1 MSANKRTSGQNAQKL
16 IPAAG
21 YARRS
26 TDMQERSIPDQ
37 KAHVEKW
44 AAAHGYR
51 VLRWLIDDA
60 ISGTSTKG
68 RAAFE
73 RLLHEAENGRDFDAV
88 LCYDIPRFSRGGTY
102 ETGYYLHRLKLAG
115 VEVVFTAEGI
125 PEGDEG
131 ELVAGVKSWQ
141 AKQYS
146 VRLSRDCIRG
156 TISHIMQKRCAPGGK
171 PPYGYDKQ
179 HCTAAG
185 QILRT
190 FRWLPDGRK
199 QEYGPDGKLIRV
211 LAADETVKKAKS
223 DVVRYIASAPDR
235 VAVVKRIFEQ
245 CAAGYGYHYI
255 AARLNEDGV
264 ASSTGV
270 PWNANEIRRMLE
282 NPAYRGA
289 VAWNRRTLGKL
300 YGVAGDGSLR
310 TKRSRGDRRNAEE
323 DWFVVEDAHE
333 PLVTPALFR
342 CARAAVAGRRDQGGL
357 ARPTNRSLLSGL
369 IVCGHCRQNFL
380 QKHVNSL
387 SGGKPVRYRYYT
399 DGGYNRGGKTVC
411 ALTNIP
417 ADALDRWVVE
427 KVRYVL
433 LGDHAGVDVAVDAF
447 VRAVRS
453 RAGHDG
459 GGNALAGVE
468 HELDAINRRIKATVA
483 MIADPTFDGLDE
495 LKQTL
500 ADLKARRDALQARLT
515 DARGATTTPL
525 AERELRAWATDRF
538 RRFDQLCD
546 PRRATP
552 EARNLIHAYVD
563 RIEIDPHARQG
574 VLYLP
579 ANAFACLQRDFSTRL
594 TLEDP
599 RVGTQPAD
607 LLNSPAAPALD
618 ERTAAPAPSQAQ
630 TSPNAA
636 NIPARNRTRETPPLP
651 SGRRLHRG
659 PLPRQSARRRPRRR
673 RPLRGDDAALHQ
685 LDQPLRGDVS
695 AAADACGPPGR
706 GRLPRP
712 HLLPRTRAALR
723 RPSHPRHLPRLAERR
738 RRPAR
743 RTHRPGMRRRPRTN
757 PPRRPAARLRRT
769 AAAPHRAAAGV

>member
-1 MSANKRTSGQNAQKL
+1 MSAKTL
-16 IPAAG
+16 IRAVG

-37 KAHVEKW
+37 KASVERW
-44 AAAHGYR
+44 AAEHGYR
-51 VLRWLIDDA
+51 ILRWYVDDA
-60 ISGTSTKG
+60 ISGTSAKG

-102 ETGYYLHRLKLAG
+102 ETGYYLYRLKLAG
-115 VEVVFTAEGI
+115 VEVLFTAEGI

-185 QILRT
+185 QVLRT

-223 DVVRYIASAPDR
+223 DVVRYIPSAPDR

-300 YGVAGDGSLR
+300 YGVAGDGTLR
-310 TKRSRGDRRNAEE
+310 TKRGRGDRRNAEE

-333 PLVTPALFR
+333 ALVTPALFR
-342 CARAAVAGRRDQGGL
+342 RARAAVAGRRDQGGL

-380 QKHVNSL
+380 QKHVNSI
-387 SGGKPVRYRYYT
+387 SGGKPLRYRYYT
-399 DGGYNRGGKTVC
+399 DGGYNRGGRTVC
-411 ALTNIP
+411 TLTNIP
-417 ADALDRWVVE
+417 ADALDHWVVQ
-427 KVRYVL
+427 KVRHVL
-433 LGDHAGVDVAVDAF
+433 LGDHAGVDAAVDTF
-447 VRAVRS
+447 VRAARS
-453 RAGHDG
+453 RTGHDDG
-459 GGNALAGVE
+459 GDALAGVE
-468 HELDAINRRIKATVA
+468 RELDAVNRRIKATVA

-495 LKQTL
+495 LRQTL
-500 ADLKARRDALQARLT
+500 TDLKTRRDALQARLA
-515 DARGATTTPL
+515 DARGASATPL

-546 PRRATP
+546 FRRATP
-552 EARNLIHAYVD
+552 EARALVHAYVD
-563 RIEIDPHARQG
+563 RIEIDPHARRG
-574 VLYLP
+574 VLFLP
-579 ANAFACLQRDFSTRL
+579 ADAFVCLQRDFSTRL
-594 TLEDP
+594 TLEEP
-599 RVGTQPAD
+599 RG
-607 LLNSPAAPALD
+607 
-618 ERTAAPAPSQAQ
+618 
-630 TSPNAA
+630 
-636 NIPARNRTRETPPLP
+636 
-651 SGRRLHRG
+651 
-659 PLPRQSARRRPRRR
+659 
-673 RPLRGDDAALHQ
+673 
-685 LDQPLRGDVS
+685 
-695 AAADACGPPGR
+695 
-706 GRLPRP
+706 
-712 HLLPRTRAALR
+712 
-723 RPSHPRHLPRLAERR
+723 
-738 RRPAR
+738 
-743 RTHRPGMRRRPRTN
+743 
-757 PPRRPAARLRRT
+757 
-769 AAAPHRAAAGV
+769 GVKSKGEV